1 MANLLAPVS
10 HNNSTFIIS
19 SYSPFLNSPELV
31 RGALLVSTGSCSVV
45 DMKIRADTSIKEA
58 SESMYMLVMGNIQK
72 ISMSTERERN
82 LINWL
87 S

>member
-10 HNNSTFIIS
+10 HDNSTFIIS
-19 SYSPFLNSPELV
+19 SYISFLNSPELV

-58 SESMYMLVMGNIQK
+58 SESMYMLVMGNVQK
-72 ISMSTERERN
+72 ISMSTEIKLKKKN
-82 LINWL
+82 
-87 S
+87 